1 MKKILVDTD
10 EKTGVR
16 FEYYKFNDGTYGFR
30 HMEKLGP
37 FWQSVGGPDV
47 GWTKEA
53 LELEHSVHFPE

>member
-10 EKTGVR
+10 DLAGVR

-30 HMEKLGP
+30 RRERFGG
-37 FWQSVGGPDV
+37 FWQSVGAPNV

-53 LELEHSVHFPE
+53 LEHEHSVHFPE